1 MHKIPNPSKEECSK
15 YLKKKLDEHYTV
27 EGKTVEKI
35 FKLYP
40 TNIELEEVLIKVSLL
55 NEFYSTNIFGTYP
68 VAKHIVDLNID
79 ERLKK
84 GDISL
89 VDDIARNKLNEKEK
103 YFYSFA
109 TKYCAIHQPDLF
121 PIYDSFVDKMLR
133 YFRKQTHFT
142 KFKNA
147 DLRDYKKY
155 HKIYSEFIKTFE
167 LNDFT
172 LREIDLYLWKL
183 GKEQAQK

>member
-89 VDDIARNKLNEKEK
+89 VGDIAHNKLGGKEK

-133 YFRKQTHFT
+133 YFRKQPNFT

-155 HKIYSEFIKTFE
+155 HKIYSEFIKAFE

>member
-1 MHKIPNPSKEECSK
+1 MDKIPNPSKEECSK
-15 YLKKKLDEHYTV
+15 YLKQELDEHYIV
-27 EGKTVEKI
+27 EGKTVEKV

-40 TNIELEEVLIKVSLL
+40 KNTVIEEVLIKVSLL
-55 NEFYSTNIFGTYP
+55 NDFYSTNIFSTYP

-84 GDISL
+84 GNKLL
-89 VDDIARNKLNEKEK
+89 VDDIAHNKLNGKEK

-109 TKYCAIHQPDLF
+109 TKYCAIHQPALF
-121 PIYDSFVDKMLR
+121 PIYDNFVGKMLR
-133 YFRKQTHFT
+133 YFRNQTGFA

-155 HKIYSEFIKTFE
+155 YEIYIEFINSFA